1 MNVVARVGP
10 KQTIALGTAAE
21 ARRWRE
27 CSAVPGEYLKE
38 WVGPTANESERNEQ
52 VAGRAIEVQIEGRA
66 AVADDIVESSGR
78 HLAKLEAP
86 EGVSLVVA
94 AVAAQDQKAVVRL
107 GIGIAGRIAIA
118 EQIVGLREVIF
129 RGHTA
134 LLDVPDI
141 IDLLSAG
148 ANDVLLRLDDGIAAV
163 AVEARV
169 G

>member
-1 MNVVARVGP
+1 M
-10 KQTIALGTAAE
+10 
-21 ARRWRE
+21 
-27 CSAVPGEYLKE
+27 
-38 WVGPTANESERNEQ
+38 
-52 VAGRAIEVQIEGRA
+52 
-66 AVADDIVESSGR
+66 
-78 HLAKLEAP
+78 
-86 EGVSLVVA
+86 
-94 AVAAQDQKAVVRL
+94 AAQDQKAVVRL

-148 ANDVLLRLDDGIAAV
+148 ANDVLLRLDDGIATV
-163 AVEARV
+163 AIEPRV